1 MLLRNILT
9 TYNTDQHGLMSFCI
23 FSCPFPA
30 FGGAGVSIRG
40 YPICRRQIII
50 DSGYVNVFTY
60 QR

>member
-40 YPICRRQIII
+40 HPFAAGK
-50 DSGYVNVFTY
+50 S
-60 QR
+60 